1 MISSILGH
9 IPPAFVLLM
18 GAVLLLLVRGSVRN
32 LLAVL
37 IPIFTFFFIYELP
50 TNASFSVPFM
60 DQSLQFL
67 RVDALSK
74 IFAYIFTISLTVAFL
89 YGFYIKKPFEFL
101 AGLLYVGC
109 ALGVVFA
116 GDMVVLY
123 IFLGVDGDYFCL
135 IDSCS

>member
-50 TNASFSVPFM
+50 TNASLSQTAPGSFY
-60 DQSLQFL
+60 LQP
-67 RVDALSK
+67 RN
-74 IFAYIFTISLTVAFL
+74 
-89 YGFYIKKPFEFL
+89 GPL
-101 AGLLYVGC
+101 ASYTRNLCHQYSEPHSDRELPRGRQ
-109 ALGVVFA
+109 
-116 GDMVVLY
+116 
-123 IFLGVDGDYFCL
+123 
-135 IDSCS
+135 